1 MTSRSLECFHRHT
14 QKPVFNNGKRQGQT
28 RGPSECEK
36 WNTCHKVLLR
46 DERKLEDHQCG
57 EYQCDSCEQYV
68 LEDHM
73 CYLRATPSSD
83 NAEAKYIIYD
93 FECSQDQ
100 IVQCS
105 DA

>member
-1 MTSRSLECFHRHT
+1 
-14 QKPVFNNGKRQGQT
+14 VYDGGN
-28 RGPSECEK
+28 
-36 WNTCHKVLLR
+36 
-46 DERKLEDHQCG
+46 
-57 EYQCDSCEQYV
+57 EQYV